1 MRVAFAAI
9 SSWALEVRLLP
20 PPRVLEPDAAV
31 GEATVDLMMTRSSRK
46 YQYITSTVRC

>member
-1 MRVAFAAI
+1 MRVAFAAV

-20 PPRVLEPDAAV
+20 PPRVLEPDAA
-31 GEATVDLMMTRSSRK
+31 GEATVDLMMMRSSRK